1 MKKLVIAAEVIGI
14 FGALVAELVMLA
26 ALGWARTVRG
36 RYETDITGNPL
47 EGLTDLDERIN

>member
-1 MKKLVIAAEVIGI
+1 MKKLVIAAEIVGI

-36 RYETDITGNPL
+36 RYEVDITGNPL
-47 EGLTDLDERIN
+47 EGMTDGDERIN